1 MKLKGRLGRRHIS
14 DQQSFPFE
22 SKKRPKLWNGA
33 WSLEERYTQLDARGL
48 VEYARLRGVRVI
60 VEFVSARGIARLR
73 CPKQAAAGHSLHL
86 RLSCLPLFNLK
97 SDSTAHSC

>member
-1 MKLKGRLGRRHIS
+1 MKLKGCLGRRHIS

-33 WSLEERYTQLDARGL
+33 WSLEERYTQLDARQL

-60 VEFVSARGIARLR
+60 VEFVSARGIADACSPEVLENYCR
-73 CPKQAAAGHSLHL
+73 
-86 RLSCLPLFNLK
+86 
-97 SDSTAHSC
+97 